1 MGTFQVYRDQSDQ
14 FRWRL
19 RAGNNKTIADCGES
33 YVQKDDCLHGI
44 ELVRGGNGEIERFQ
58 DQGGG
63 YRWRLRAANGNIFA
77 DSGEGY
83 ASHSNCSRAVATVKR
98 VAPDARLDDRT

>member
-1 MGTFQVYRDQSDQ
+1 MGTFQVYRDRGEQ

-19 RAGNNKTIADCGES
+19 RAGNHRTIADCGEG

-44 ELVRGGNGEIERFQ
+44 ELVRGGTGEVETYQ
-58 DQGGG
+58 DAGGG
-63 YRWRLRAANGNIFA
+63 YRWRLRAANGKIFA

-83 ASHSNCSRAVATVKR
+83 ASHANCTRAMATVKR
-98 VAPDARLDDRT
+98 VAPGARLDDQT